1 VAGWGVWE
9 EGGVGEEGCA
19 VKDDTTAW
27 WTHFGELVALLCE
40 RHAGV
45 FRIVCG
51 HLRIQG
57 RIYHGITIENERGIE
72 AFDESIASI
81 SSSTS

>member
-1 VAGWGVWE
+1 
-9 EGGVGEEGCA
+9 
-19 VKDDTTAW
+19 
-27 WTHFGELVALLCE
+27 
-40 RHAGV
+40 
-45 FRIVCG
+45 
-51 HLRIQG
+51 LRIQG